1 MGSASAK
8 FCDFIFKHPGIF
20 INLKSRDP
28 RIPLRTD
35 DNDNDNDDNECGYQA
50 TTKNNSQSPYHQNQS
65 ATKESLKLNTLVEH
79 MGFHFRVTNVI
90 SNVL

>member
-20 INLKSRDP
+20 INLKGLM
-28 RIPLRTD
+28 IMIMIMMIMNVGIKQL
-35 DNDNDNDDNECGYQA
+35 Q
-50 TTKNNSQSPYHQNQS
+50 KNNSQSPCHQNQS

-79 MGFHFRVTNVI
+79 MGFHFRVTNAI
-90 SNVL
+90 SNVV

>member
-20 INLKSRDP
+20 INLKGLM
-28 RIPLRTD
+28 IMIMIMMIMNVGIKQLQKTILKAHIIRTSS
-35 DNDNDNDDNECGYQA
+35 E
-50 TTKNNSQSPYHQNQS
+50 HQS
-65 ATKESLKLNTLVEH
+65 ATKESLKLNILVKH